1 MDPQTTVLEE
11 IIYFKYLSE
20 WQAER
25 ALGRQ
30 RGSSTHGGQDLTD
43 HNIGPRTSKSSSP
56 PEEPDSRILRGY
68 CGAKEFGNPGL
79 FYIKPKAHAEEEEM
93 PNDEQRRS
101 KLPGDIAED
110 NPVLDKP
117 RSRKEKAARH

>member
-1 MDPQTTVLEE
+1 M
-11 IIYFKYLSE
+11 
-20 WQAER
+20 
-25 ALGRQ
+25 GRQ
-30 RGSSTHGGQDLTD
+30 RGSSTHGGQDSTD

-56 PEEPDSRILRGY
+56 PEEPDSRILKGY
-68 CGAKEFGNPGL
+68 CGAKKFGNPGL
-79 FYIKPKAHAEEEEM
+79 FHIKPKAHAEEEEM

>member
-1 MDPQTTVLEE
+1 M
-11 IIYFKYLSE
+11 
-20 WQAER
+20 
-25 ALGRQ
+25 GRQ
-30 RGSSTHGGQDLTD
+30 RGSSTHGGQDSTD
-43 HNIGPRTSKSSSP
+43 RDIGPRTSKSFSP

-79 FYIKPKAHAEEEEM
+79 FHIKPKAHAEEAEM

-110 NPVLDKP
+110 NSVSTN
-117 RSRKEKAARH
+117 REHERRKRHATRGSLPERPKGSTSAIRQP